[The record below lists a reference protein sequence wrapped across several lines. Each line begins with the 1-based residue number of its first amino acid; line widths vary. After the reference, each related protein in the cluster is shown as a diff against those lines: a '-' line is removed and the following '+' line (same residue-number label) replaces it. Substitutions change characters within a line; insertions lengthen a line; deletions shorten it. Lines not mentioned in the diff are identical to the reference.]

1 MYLPRLFLES
11 DRARLKALCD
21 ENPFATVVGLPHSA
35 GGDGPERPASGGD
48 PVGLDARAA
57 LPMPEISH
65 LPCLVD
71 DDCAAVRL
79 HVARG
84 NPLARLAAAGERL
97 TAVFHGPH
105 CYVTPRWYRDPTRQV
120 PTWNYAVVHASGPA
134 RVMDA
139 EALRA
144 LVGELSARFEA
155 GAEAP
160 WSASETAAG
169 FVDGRLSGI
178 VGIRIEVDR
187 LEGKYKLSQNRS
199 AEDRARVR
207 AGLGERRAPGDLA
220 VLELMHEA

>member
-1 MYLPRLFLES
+1 MYLPRSFAES

-21 ENPFATVVGLPHSA
+21 DHPFATVVGLDVSA
-35 GGDGPERPASGGD
+35 APPA
-48 PVGLDARAA
+48 
-57 LPMPEISH
+57 PEIAH

-71 DDCAAVRL
+71 
-79 HVARG
+79 G
-84 NPLARLAAAGERL
+84 EAAAGERL

-105 CYVTPRWYRDPTRQV
+105 CYVTPRWYGDPARQV

-139 EALRA
+139 GELRA

-160 WSASETAAG
+160 WAAAETAPG
-169 FVDGRLSGI
+169 YIDGLLGGI

-187 LEGKYKLSQNRS
+187 LEGKYQLSQNRS

>member
-1 MYLPRLFLES
+1 MYLPRSFVES

-21 ENPFATVVGLPHSA
+21 DHPFATVVGM
-35 GGDGPERPASGGD
+35 DASG
-48 PVGLDARAA
+48 A
-57 LPMPEISH
+57 LPAPEIAH

-71 DDCAAVRL
+71 GDVASVRL

-84 NPLARLAAAGERL
+84 NPLARLAAAGDRL

-105 CYVTPRWYRDPTRQV
+105 CYVTPRWYRVPAGQV

-139 EALRA
+139 GELRA
-144 LVGELSARFEA
+144 LVDELSTRFEA
-155 GAEAP
+155 GADAP
-160 WSASETAAG
+160 WAAAETAPG
-169 FVDGRLSGI
+169 YIDGLLGGI